1 MKPRKA
7 RLLRI
12 EPLTHCGRDGKVYTR
27 TPEVKDQIRE
37 ALSLERAVLCERV
50 AIERYTTPGFIK
62 EECLVYLIRRFL
74 RAGES
79 ELASHLIN
87 CLANR
92 IARRV
97 HSRVSA
103 SLDWSLVDDS
113 AQEVMIEVARRI
125 TDLTSDRDDF
135 AQSRFGLWLE
145 RVTYNAIRPDKRT
158 QKITRVKRADI
169 EEVEQSNGKK
179 KPLTEGPISPEQILV
194 NAEAQQRREEK
205 AERLLEQLDPEVR
218 EAYIL
223 RNRDGMEIENKDP
236 DVMTISKHFGRDPR
250 TIRNWLKGAQEKLQ
264 ELQGGQQ

>member
-1 MKPRKA
+1 MEPRKA

-12 EPLTHCGRDGKVYTR
+12 EPLTHRGRDGKVYTR
-27 TPEVKDQIRE
+27 TREVESQIRE
-37 ALSLERAVLCERV
+37 ALSLDWTVLCEHV

-79 ELASHLIN
+79 ELVSHLIN

-92 IARRV
+92 LARRV

-103 SLDWSLVDDS
+103 SLNWSLVDDS

-125 TDLTSDRDDF
+125 TDLDSDKDDF
-135 AQSRFGLWLE
+135 AQARFGLWLE
-145 RVTYNAIRPDKRT
+145 RVTYNAIRPHIRT
-158 QKITRVKRADI
+158 QRDTRAKHADI

-179 KPLTEGPISPEQILV
+179 KALRSDSLSPEQILL
-194 NAEAQQRREEK
+194 NQETLRLATEQAEG
-205 AERLLEQLDPEVR
+205 LLERLDPEVR
-218 EAYIL
+218 EAYML
-223 RNRDGMEIENKDP
+223 RHRDGMEIENKDP
-236 DVMTISKHFGRDPR
+236 DVMTISKHFGRTPR
-250 TIRNWLKGAQEKLQ
+250 TIRTWLRGAEEKLQ